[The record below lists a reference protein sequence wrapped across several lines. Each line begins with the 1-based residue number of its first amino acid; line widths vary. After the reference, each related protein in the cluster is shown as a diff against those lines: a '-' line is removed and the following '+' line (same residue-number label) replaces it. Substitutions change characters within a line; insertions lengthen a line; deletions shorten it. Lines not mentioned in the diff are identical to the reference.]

1 MSLKD
6 CALVVDDHPL
16 VARGFAAFLQTHCG
30 FATVHVVAAVSE
42 CVQWVSAH
50 GCPGLVVVDFWLADG
65 AALSLLSQLSLN
77 CKGTRLLVV
86 SGDDAPGIQTRVRES
101 GAHGFLRKS
110 EAPDIFA
117 RAVMTLA
124 LGENWFPN
132 EDGMPLLNVSRR
144 ELPLRA
150 DDLGLTERQMQ
161 VLRMMLRGLPNK
173 RIAHEL
179 SVSES
184 TIKEHVTG
192 ILAKLGASSRVE
204 LITRLQGKSVD
215 V

>member
-1 MSLKD
+1 MNLKD

-16 VARGFAAFLQTHCG
+16 VARGFAAFLQTHCS
-30 FATVHVVAAVSE
+30 FAAVHVVASVSE
-42 CVQWVSAH
+42 CVRWVSAN
-50 GCPGLVVVDFWLADG
+50 GCPRLVVVDFWLADG
-65 AALSLLSQLSLN
+65 AALSLLGQLSLN
-77 CKGTRLLVV
+77 CRVTRLLVV
-86 SGDDAPGIQTRVRES
+86 SGDDTPGIQTRVHES
-101 GAHGFLRKS
+101 GAHGFVRKS

-117 RAVMTLA
+117 HAVMTLA
-124 LGENWFPN
+124 RGENWFPN
-132 EDGMPLLNVSRR
+132 EDRMPLLNTSRR

-150 DDLGLTERQMQ
+150 DDLGLTGRQMQ
-161 VLRMMLRGLPNK
+161 VLKMMLRGLPNK
-173 RIAHEL
+173 RIAYEL

-204 LITRLQGKSVD
+204 LITRLHGKRYD

>member
-6 CALVVDDHPL
+6 SALVVDDHPL

-30 FATVHVVAAVSE
+30 FAAVHVVASVSE
-42 CVQWVSAH
+42 CVQWVSAN

-77 CKGTRLLVV
+77 CKGARLLVL
-86 SGDDAPGIQTRVRES
+86 SGDDAPGIQTHVREA

-110 EAPDIFA
+110 EAPDVFA
-117 RAVMTLA
+117 RAVMTL
-124 LGENWFPN
+124 LRGDNWFPN
-132 EDGMPLLNVSRR
+132 QDSTTQFNASRR

-150 DDLGLTERQMQ
+150 EDFGLTERQAQ
-161 VLRMMLRGLPNK
+161 VLGMMLRGLPNK
-173 RIAHEL
+173 RIAQEL

-184 TIKEHVTG
+184 TIKEHVSG

-204 LITRLQGKSVD
+204 LITRLQGKRVD
-215 V
+215 A